1 MMPKLS
7 PPISRSLAI
16 ALLVGLVVVAYLVVV
31 QPVIDGWGEQGDE
44 ISHLE
49 STLARYRQVARQR
62 APREA
67 ELAELKQQAAGED
80 GLLRGTNETLM
91 AATIQN
97 RVKAL
102 VESAQGELKSVQT
115 LPAQSEGHLR
125 RITVR
130 SQISMTIDAAQRV
143 FYDLEGGE
151 PQLFLDNIDIRSLEE
166 SRRHRER
173 GDNGMLEVHL
183 DVYGYAQPQ
192 P

>member
-1 MMPKLS
+1 MMPTLS
-7 PPISRSLAI
+7 PPISRSLAA
-16 ALLVGLVVVAYLVVV
+16 ALLVGLIAVAYLAVI
-31 QPVIDGWGEQGDE
+31 QPVIEGWSEQSEE
-44 ISHLE
+44 IGRLE
-49 STLARYRQVARQR
+49 STLARYRQVAQQR
-62 APREA
+62 ASRET
-67 ELAELKQQAAGED
+67 ELAELKQRAAGED
-80 GLLRGTNETLM
+80 GLLRGANETLM

-97 RVKAL
+97 RLKGL
-102 VESAQGELKSVQT
+102 VESAQGELKSVQI
-115 LPAQSEGHLR
+115 LPAQTEGHLR

-151 PQLFLDNIDIRSLEE
+151 PLLFLDNIDIRSLEE

-173 GDNGMLEVHL
+173 ADNGMLEVHL